1 MDPERKIPS
10 QGVVRRNE
18 IDTYVCRG
26 IRGLPLVILGVINQ
40 FEFSRMG
47 TEPLLHPLP
56 RFALDRIMPT
66 YVQVYHPRVRQG
78 IYSYVR
84 I

>member
-1 MDPERKIPS
+1 MNSILMSAGGSEA
-10 QGVVRRNE
+10 
-18 IDTYVCRG
+18 YHW
-26 IRGLPLVILGVINQ
+26 LFLGVINQ

-66 YVQVYHPRVRQG
+66 YVQVYHLRVRQG
-78 IYSYVR
+78 IYSYVG